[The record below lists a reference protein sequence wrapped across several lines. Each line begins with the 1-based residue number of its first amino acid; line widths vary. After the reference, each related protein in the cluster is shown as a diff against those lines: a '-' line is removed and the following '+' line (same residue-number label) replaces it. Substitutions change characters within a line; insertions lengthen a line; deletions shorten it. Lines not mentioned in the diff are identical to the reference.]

1 MTTIRRPI
9 TILMA
14 DDDPE
19 DREFAREALA
29 ESRLANDFHTVADG
43 KELLDYLRRE
53 GDYAEDERAA
63 PRPGLILLDLKMPR
77 MDGLEAL
84 REMRDDP
91 DIPFIPVVVLTTSAA
106 DQDIVDSYDLGAN
119 SFIRKPVTFEALVQS
134 LRAVGQYWFEIVEV
148 PADREDTG

>member
-1 MTTIRRPI
+1 MTNTRRPI
-9 TILMA
+9 TIVMA

-19 DREFAREALA
+19 DREFAREALD

-43 KELLDYLRRE
+43 QELLAYLRRE
-53 GDYAEDERAA
+53 GEYAEEGAA

-84 REMRDDP
+84 REIRSDP
-91 DIPFIPVVVLTTSAA
+91 DIGFIPVVVLTTSAA

-119 SFIRKPVTFEALVQS
+119 SYIRKPVTFESLVEA
-134 LRAVGQYWFEIVEV
+134 LRAVGRYWFEIVEL
-148 PADREDTG
+148 PTRDDRNA